1 MARRI
6 ERLAVSVIAER
17 DEDGTQ
23 TFRFSSIGFTV
34 VETNPAS
41 SNLVDTAPLNGRIPG
56 PAFDGSLTVNQ
67 LLQACQNLVKAQ
79 GNVP

>member
-1 MARRI
+1 
-6 ERLAVSVIAER
+6 
-17 DEDGTQ
+17 
-23 TFRFSSIGFTV
+23 